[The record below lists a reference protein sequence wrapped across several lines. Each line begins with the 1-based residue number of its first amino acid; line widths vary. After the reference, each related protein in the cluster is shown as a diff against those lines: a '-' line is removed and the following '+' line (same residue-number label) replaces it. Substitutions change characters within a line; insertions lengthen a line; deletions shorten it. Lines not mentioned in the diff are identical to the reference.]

1 MGVDFVHIG
10 AWWGRLILAYIAVKS
25 GLFRV
30 LAFIRP
36 TTCGSLSTFF
46 ISWRRFWSI
55 FAIRLNV
62 MEIERCRAASRKSS
76 VDLSLGDMIGDFG
89 LVHRYRVDHV
99 GQEI

>member
-1 MGVDFVHIG
+1 
-10 AWWGRLILAYIAVKS
+10 
-25 GLFRV
+25 
-30 LAFIRP
+30 
-36 TTCGSLSTFF
+36 
-46 ISWRRFWSI
+46 
-55 FAIRLNV
+55 